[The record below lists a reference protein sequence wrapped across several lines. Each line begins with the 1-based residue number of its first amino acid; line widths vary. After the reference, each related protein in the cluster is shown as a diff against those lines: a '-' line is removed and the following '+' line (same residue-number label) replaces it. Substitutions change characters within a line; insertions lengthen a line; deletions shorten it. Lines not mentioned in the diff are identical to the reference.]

1 MHIKKILI
9 LAFSLCFFYQPLIAD
24 TESQISLKILYEKC
38 ADQTFKSE
46 YGSKDID
53 YLNKPLKIKLT
64 NSTPYEWFYED
75 CEAKNLK
82 HPISFQV
89 KNSIYKNE
97 LDDLT
102 AKVFEVCANQKYIDN
117 NGDTYNEF
125 LSKPIKVKM
134 LEDVEYDWMVEGC
147 EDEYQ
152 DYPIKFKL
160 KYS

>member
-9 LAFSLCFFYQPLIAD
+9 LAISLCFFYKPLFAD
-24 TESQISLKILYEKC
+24 TKSQLLLEISYEKC

-75 CEAKNLK
+75 CEAENLRS
-82 HPISFQV
+82 PITFKI

-102 AKVFEVCANQKYIDN
+102 AKVFEVCANQKYVEN
-117 NGDTYNEF
+117 NGDTYSEF
-125 LSKPIKVKM
+125 LNKPIKVKM
-134 LEDVEYDWMVEGC
+134 LEDIEYDWMVEGC

-152 DYPIKFKL
+152 NYPIKFKL

>member
-1 MHIKKILI
+1 MDIKKILI
-9 LAFSLCFFYQPLIAD
+9 LAISLCFFYKPLFAD
-24 TESQISLKILYEKC
+24 TKSQLLLEISYEKC
-38 ADQTFKSE
+38 ADQTFKNE
-46 YGSKDID
+46 YGIKYID
-53 YLNKPLKIKLT
+53 YLNKPLKMKLA

-75 CEAKNLK
+75 CEAENLK

-102 AKVFEVCANQKYIDN
+102 AKVFEVCANQKYVEN
-117 NGDTYNEF
+117 NGDTYSEF
-125 LSKPIKVKM
+125 LNKPIKVKM
-134 LEDVEYDWMVEGC
+134 LEDIEYDWMVEGC

-152 DYPIKFKL
+152 NYPIKFKL

>member
-1 MHIKKILI
+1 MDIKKILI
-9 LAFSLCFFYQPLIAD
+9 LAISLCFFYKPLFAE
-24 TESQISLKILYEKC
+24 TKSQLLLEISYEKC

-46 YGSKDID
+46 YGSKYID
-53 YLNKPLKIKLT
+53 YLNKPLKMKLA

-75 CEAKNLK
+75 CEEENLN

-102 AKVFEVCANQKYIDN
+102 AKVFEVCANQKYVEN
-117 NGDTYNEF
+117 NGDTYSEF
-125 LSKPIKVKM
+125 LNKPIKVKM
-134 LEDVEYDWMVEGC
+134 LEDIEYDWMVEGC

-152 DYPIKFKL
+152 NYPIKFKL

>member
-75 CEAKNLK
+75 CEAENLRS
-82 HPISFQV
+82 PITFKI

-102 AKVFEVCANQKYIDN
+102 AKVFEVCADQKYIDN
-117 NGDTYNEF
+117 NGDTYSEF
-125 LSKPIKVKM
+125 LNKPIKVKI
-134 LEDVEYDWMVEGC
+134 LKNIEYDWMVEGC
-147 EDEYQ
+147 EDEYHN
-152 DYPIKFKL
+152 YPIKFKL

>member
-1 MHIKKILI
+1 MDIKKILI
-9 LAFSLCFFYQPLIAD
+9 LAISLCFFYKPLFAE
-24 TESQISLKILYEKC
+24 TKSQLPLEISYEKC

-46 YGSKDID
+46 YGSKYID
-53 YLNKPLKIKLT
+53 YLNKPLKMKLT

-102 AKVFEVCANQKYIDN
+102 AKVFEVCANQKYVEN
-117 NGDTYNEF
+117 NGDTYSEF
-125 LSKPIKVKM
+125 LNKPIKVKM
-134 LEDVEYDWMVEGC
+134 LEDIEYDWMVEGC

-152 DYPIKFKL
+152 NYPIKFKL

>member
-1 MHIKKILI
+1 M
-9 LAFSLCFFYQPLIAD
+9 
-24 TESQISLKILYEKC
+24 EISLRKVIQEDWDFILKLRNENE
-38 ADQTFKSE
+38 FKK
-46 YGSKDID
+46 Y
-53 YLNKPLKIKLT
+53 
-64 NSTPYEWFYED
+64 
-75 CEAKNLK
+75 
-82 HPISFQV
+82 FQ
-89 KNSIYKNE
+89 
-97 LDDLT
+97 
-102 AKVFEVCANQKYIDN
+102 NQKYIEN

>member
-1 MHIKKILI
+1 MDIKKILI
-9 LAFSLCFFYQPLIAD
+9 LAISLCFFYKPLFAE
-24 TESQISLKILYEKC
+24 TKSQLLLEISYEKC

-46 YGSKDID
+46 YGSKYID
-53 YLNKPLKIKLT
+53 YLNKPLKMKLI

-102 AKVFEVCANQKYIDN
+102 AKVFEVCANQKYVES
-117 NGDTYNEF
+117 NGDTYSEF
-125 LSKPIKVKM
+125 LNKPIKVKM
-134 LEDVEYDWMVEGC
+134 LEDIEYDWMVEGC
-147 EDEYQ
+147 EEEYQ
-152 DYPIKFKL
+152 NYPIKFKL

>member
-38 ADQTFKSE
+38 ADKTFKNQ
-46 YGSKDID
+46 YGNQYID
-53 YLNKPLKIKLT
+53 YLKKPVKIKLS
-64 NSTPYEWFYED
+64 NSIPYEWFYED
-75 CEAKNLK
+75 CEAENSNYPVKSKVK
-82 HPISFQV
+82 HLNY
-89 KNSIYKNE
+89 NSE
-97 LDDLT
+97 LDVLT

-147 EDEYQ
+147 EDEYH

>member
-64 NSTPYEWFYED
+64 NSAPYEWFYED
-75 CEAKNLK
+75 CEAENLRY
-82 HPISFQV
+82 PITFKI

-102 AKVFEVCANQKYIDN
+102 AKVFEVCADQKYIDN
-117 NGDTYNEF
+117 NGDTYSEF
-125 LSKPIKVKM
+125 LNKPIKVKI
-134 LEDVEYDWMVEGC
+134 LENIEYDWMVEGC
-147 EDEYQ
+147 EDEYHN
-152 DYPIKFKL
+152 YPIKFKL

>member
-1 MHIKKILI
+1 MDIKKILI
-9 LAFSLCFFYQPLIAD
+9 LAISLCFFYKPLFAD
-24 TESQISLKILYEKC
+24 TKSQLLLEISYEKC

-46 YGSKDID
+46 YGSKYID

-102 AKVFEVCANQKYIDN
+102 AKVFEVCANQKYVEN
-117 NGDTYNEF
+117 NGDTYSEF
-125 LSKPIKVKM
+125 LNKPIKVKM
-134 LEDVEYDWMVEGC
+134 LEDIEYDWMVEGC

-152 DYPIKFKL
+152 NYPIKFKL

>member
-1 MHIKKILI
+1 MDIKKLFILI
-9 LAFSLCFFYQPLIAD
+9 LALCFFNQTLFAE
-24 TESQISLKILYEKC
+24 TKSQLLLEVSYEKC
-38 ADQTFKSE
+38 ADQTFKIE
-46 YGSKDID
+46 YASKYID

-102 AKVFEVCANQKYIDN
+102 AKVFEVCANQKYVEN
-117 NGDTYNEF
+117 NGDTYSEF
-125 LSKPIKVKM
+125 LNKPIKVKM
-134 LEDVEYDWMVEGC
+134 LEDIEYDWMVEGC

-152 DYPIKFKL
+152 NYPIKFKL

>member
-1 MHIKKILI
+1 MDIKKILI
-9 LAFSLCFFYQPLIAD
+9 LAISLCFFYKPLFAD
-24 TESQISLKILYEKC
+24 TKSQLLLEISYEKC

-46 YGSKDID
+46 YGSKYID
-53 YLNKPLKIKLT
+53 YLNKPLKMKLI

-102 AKVFEVCANQKYIDN
+102 AKVFEVCANQKYVEN
-117 NGDTYNEF
+117 NGDTYSEF
-125 LSKPIKVKM
+125 LNKPIKVKM
-134 LEDVEYDWMVEGC
+134 LEDIEYDWMVEGC

-152 DYPIKFKL
+152 NYPIKFKL

>member
-1 MHIKKILI
+1 MDIKKILI
-9 LAFSLCFFYQPLIAD
+9 LAISLCFFYKPLFAD
-24 TESQISLKILYEKC
+24 TKSQLLLEISYEKC

-46 YGSKDID
+46 YGSKYID
-53 YLNKPLKIKLT
+53 YLNKPLKIKLA

-102 AKVFEVCANQKYIDN
+102 AKVFEVCANQKYVEN
-117 NGDTYNEF
+117 NGDTYSEF
-125 LSKPIKVKM
+125 LNKPIKVKM
-134 LEDVEYDWMVEGC
+134 LEDIEYDWMVEGC

-152 DYPIKFKL
+152 NYPIKFKL

>member
-75 CEAKNLK
+75 CEAENLRS
-82 HPISFQV
+82 PITFKI

-102 AKVFEVCANQKYIDN
+102 AKVFEVCADQKYIDN
-117 NGDTYNEF
+117 NGDTYSEF
-125 LSKPIKVKM
+125 LNKPIKVKI
-134 LEDVEYDWMVEGC
+134 LENIEYDWMVEGC
-147 EDEYQ
+147 EDEYHN
-152 DYPIKFKL
+152 YPIKFKL

>member
-1 MHIKKILI
+1 MDIKKILI
-9 LAFSLCFFYQPLIAD
+9 LAISLCFFYKPLFAE
-24 TESQISLKILYEKC
+24 TKSQLLLEISYEKC

-46 YGSKDID
+46 YGSKYID

-102 AKVFEVCANQKYIDN
+102 AKVFEVCANQKYVEN
-117 NGDTYNEF
+117 NGDTYSEF
-125 LSKPIKVKM
+125 LNKPIKVKM
-134 LEDVEYDWMVEGC
+134 LEDIEYDWMVEGC

-152 DYPIKFKL
+152 NYPIKFKL

>member
-1 MHIKKILI
+1 MDIKRLFIVL
-9 LAFSLCFFYQPLIAD
+9 LTFCFYNQPLIAE
-24 TESQISLKILYEKC
+24 TKKETLLKVAYEKC
-38 ADQTFKSE
+38 ADQTFKDQ
-46 YGSKDID
+46 YGNKHIN
-53 YLNKPLKIKLT
+53 YLKKPLKIKLT

-75 CEAKNLK
+75 CEAEHLK
-82 HPISFQV
+82 HPIKFKV

-117 NGDTYNEF
+117 NGDAYNEF

-134 LEDVEYDWMVEGC
+134 LEDVEYDWIVEGC

-152 DYPIKFKL
+152 NYPIKFKL

>member
-1 MHIKKILI
+1 MDIKKILI
-9 LAFSLCFFYQPLIAD
+9 LAISLCFFYKPLFAD
-24 TESQISLKILYEKC
+24 TKSQLLLEISYEKC

-46 YGSKDID
+46 YGSKYID
-53 YLNKPLKIKLT
+53 YLNKPLKMKLT

-102 AKVFEVCANQKYIDN
+102 AKVFEVCANQKYVEN
-117 NGDTYNEF
+117 NGDTYSEF
-125 LSKPIKVKM
+125 LNKPIKVKM
-134 LEDVEYDWMVEGC
+134 LEDIEYDWMVEGC

-152 DYPIKFKL
+152 NYPIKFKL

>member
-75 CEAKNLK
+75 CEAENLRS
-82 HPISFQV
+82 PITFKI

-102 AKVFEVCANQKYIDN
+102 AKVFEVCANQKYVEN
-117 NGDTYNEF
+117 NGDTYSEF
-125 LSKPIKVKM
+125 LNKPIKVKM
-134 LEDVEYDWMVEGC
+134 LEDIEYDWMVEGC

-152 DYPIKFKL
+152 NYPIKFKL

>member
-9 LAFSLCFFYQPLIAD
+9 LTFSLCFFYQPLIAD

-75 CEAKNLK
+75 CEAENLRS
-82 HPISFQV
+82 PITFKI

-102 AKVFEVCANQKYIDN
+102 AKVFEVCANQKYVEN
-117 NGDTYNEF
+117 NGDTYSEF
-125 LSKPIKVKM
+125 LNKPIKVKI
-134 LEDVEYDWMVEGC
+134 LENIEYDWMVEGC
-147 EDEYQ
+147 EDEYHN
-152 DYPIKFKL
+152 YPIKFKL

>member
-1 MHIKKILI
+1 MDIKKILI
-9 LAFSLCFFYQPLIAD
+9 LTISLCFFYKPLFAE
-24 TESQISLKILYEKC
+24 TKSQLPLEISYEKC

-46 YGSKDID
+46 YGIKYID

-102 AKVFEVCANQKYIDN
+102 AKVFEVCANQKYVEN
-117 NGDTYNEF
+117 NGDTYSEF
-125 LSKPIKVKM
+125 LNKPIKVKM
-134 LEDVEYDWMVEGC
+134 LEDIEYDWMVEGC

-152 DYPIKFKL
+152 NYPIKFKL

>member
-1 MHIKKILI
+1 MDIKKILI
-9 LAFSLCFFYQPLIAD
+9 LAISLCFFYKPLFAE
-24 TESQISLKILYEKC
+24 TKSQLSLEISYEKC
-38 ADQTFKSE
+38 ADQTFKTE
-46 YGSKDID
+46 YGSKYID

-89 KNSIYKNE
+89 KNLIYKNE

-102 AKVFEVCANQKYIDN
+102 AKVFEVCANQKYVEN
-117 NGDTYNEF
+117 NGDTYSEF
-125 LSKPIKVKM
+125 LNKPIKVKM
-134 LEDVEYDWMVEGC
+134 LEDIEYDWMVEGC

-152 DYPIKFKL
+152 NYPIKFKL

>member
-1 MHIKKILI
+1 MDIKKILI
-9 LAFSLCFFYQPLIAD
+9 LAISLCFFYKPLFAD
-24 TESQISLKILYEKC
+24 TKSQLLLEISYEKC

-46 YGSKDID
+46 YGSKYID
-53 YLNKPLKIKLT
+53 YLNKPLKMKLT

-97 LDDLT
+97 IDDLT
-102 AKVFEVCANQKYIDN
+102 AKVFEVCANQKYVEN
-117 NGDTYNEF
+117 NGDTYSEF
-125 LSKPIKVKM
+125 LNKPIKVKM
-134 LEDVEYDWMVEGC
+134 LEDIEYDWMVEGC

-152 DYPIKFKL
+152 NYPIKFKL

>member
-1 MHIKKILI
+1 MDIKKLFILI
-9 LAFSLCFFYQPLIAD
+9 LALCFFNQTLFAE
-24 TESQISLKILYEKC
+24 TKSQLLLEISYEKC

-46 YGSKDID
+46 YGRKHID
-53 YLNKPLKIKLT
+53 YLKKPLKVKLT

-75 CEAKNLK
+75 CEAENLN
-82 HPISFQV
+82 HPITFKV

-97 LDDLT
+97 LDNLT
-102 AKVFEVCANQKYIDN
+102 AKVFEVCANRKYIDN

-125 LSKPIKVKM
+125 LSKPIKAKM
-134 LEDVEYDWMVEGC
+134 LEDIEYDWVVESC

-152 DYPIKFKL
+152 NYPIKFKL

>member
-102 AKVFEVCANQKYIDN
+102 AKVFEVCANQKYVEN
-117 NGDTYNEF
+117 NGDTYSEF
-125 LSKPIKVKM
+125 LNKPIKVKM
-134 LEDVEYDWMVEGC
+134 LEDIEYDWMVEGC

-152 DYPIKFKL
+152 NYPIKFKL

>member
-1 MHIKKILI
+1 MDIKKILI
-9 LAFSLCFFYQPLIAD
+9 LAISLCFFYKPLFAD
-24 TESQISLKILYEKC
+24 TKSQLLLEISYEKC

-46 YGSKDID
+46 YGSKYID

-102 AKVFEVCANQKYIDN
+102 AKVFEVCANQKYVEN
-117 NGDTYNEF
+117 NGDTYSEF
-125 LSKPIKVKM
+125 LNKHIKVKM
-134 LEDVEYDWMVEGC
+134 LEDIEYDWIVEGC

-152 DYPIKFKL
+152 NYPIKFKL

>member
-1 MHIKKILI
+1 MDIKKILI
-9 LAFSLCFFYQPLIAD
+9 LTISLCFFYKPLFAE
-24 TESQISLKILYEKC
+24 TKSQLLLEISYEKC

-46 YGSKDID
+46 YGSKYID

-102 AKVFEVCANQKYIDN
+102 AKVFEVCANQKYVEN
-117 NGDTYNEF
+117 NGDTYSEF
-125 LSKPIKVKM
+125 LNKPIKVKM
-134 LEDVEYDWMVEGC
+134 LEDIEYDWMVEGC

-152 DYPIKFKL
+152 NYPIKFKL

>member
-1 MHIKKILI
+1 MH
-9 LAFSLCFFYQPLIAD
+9 D
-24 TESQISLKILYEKC
+24 
-38 ADQTFKSE
+38 
-46 YGSKDID
+46 
-53 YLNKPLKIKLT
+53 LNY
-64 NSTPYEWFYED
+64 NS
-75 CEAKNLK
+75 
-82 HPISFQV
+82 
-89 KNSIYKNE
+89 E
-97 LDDLT
+97 LDVLT

>member
-1 MHIKKILI
+1 MDIKKILI
-9 LAFSLCFFYQPLIAD
+9 LAISLCFFYKPLFAE
-24 TESQISLKILYEKC
+24 TKSQLPLEISYEKC

-46 YGSKDID
+46 YGSKYID

-102 AKVFEVCANQKYIDN
+102 AKVFEVCANQKYVEN
-117 NGDTYNEF
+117 NGDTYSEF
-125 LSKPIKVKM
+125 LNKPIKVKM
-134 LEDVEYDWMVEGC
+134 LEDIEYDWMVEGC

-152 DYPIKFKL
+152 NYPIKFKL